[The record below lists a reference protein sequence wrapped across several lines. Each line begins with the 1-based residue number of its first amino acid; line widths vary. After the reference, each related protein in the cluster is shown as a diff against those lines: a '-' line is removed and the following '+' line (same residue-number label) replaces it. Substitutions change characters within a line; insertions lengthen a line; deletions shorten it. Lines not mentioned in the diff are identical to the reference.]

1 MLQLLLNPTTKVH
14 KTQPSLLLRTTP
26 PPPLRTLSTPSLL
39 LLLRFSSSSRETQ
52 TGKGFVSSLLLVVGA
67 VGKRDNVSLHERRP
81 RRSGRGLMSQVF
93 FIHVL
98 RMFVCLGP
106 DFQLNFENVI
116 LPIIANLS
124 LLANFCPFAL
134 IIIIFNFLIFLKWQS
149 IHKYTYS
156 NLTILKI

>member
-1 MLQLLLNPTTKVH
+1 MLQLLLNPMTKVH

-26 PPPLRTLSTPSLL
+26 PPLRTLLTPSLL
-39 LLLRFSSSSRETQ
+39 LLLLQFSSSSQETQ

-98 RMFVCLGP
+98 RMFVWDL
-106 DFQLNFENVI
+106 
-116 LPIIANLS
+116 
-124 LLANFCPFAL
+124 
-134 IIIIFNFLIFLKWQS
+134 IFNS
-149 IHKYTYS
+149 ISKM
-156 NLTILKI
+156 